1 MGAPSSARN
10 GPCELSEVCEVSIG
24 CAELSQPETWR
35 LLSQQTLLSERE
47 LGARVPKESVQ
58 SLVNEFVLK
67 NLTVVLA
74 NLYLKHLL
82 LVRNDVFK
90 SWMSWLIAFMG
101 DKKQL
106 SEESLL
112 GMNGTLRLNP
122 NIVKQQQ
129 QKNPKH
135 LFFWPFLYHVQCGES
150 LLWLTLTPNDYSF
163 FLISGLWRSFLDSRA
178 NIKLPGHL

>member
-1 MGAPSSARN
+1 MGEQRYCKWYCSWDSEDVTTEVHMGAPSAARN
-10 GPCELSEVCEVSIG
+10 SPCELSEVCEASIG

-58 SLVNEFVLK
+58 TLVNEFVLE

-74 NLYLKHLL
+74 NLYLKRLL
-82 LVRNDVFK
+82 LARNDVFK
-90 SWMSWLIAFMG
+90 SWMSWSIAFMG
-101 DKKQL
+101 GKKQL

-129 QKNPKH
+129 QKNQNVYFSDLSSTMCNVGKPFMTDSDPK
-135 LFFWPFLYHVQCGES
+135 
-150 LLWLTLTPNDYSF
+150 WL
-163 FLISGLWRSFLDSRA
+163 
-178 NIKLPGHL
+178 

>member
-1 MGAPSSARN
+1 MGAPSAARN
-10 GPCELSEVCEVSIG
+10 GPCELSEVCEASIG

-58 SLVNEFVLK
+58 TLVNEFVLE

-82 LVRNDVFK
+82 LAWNDVFK
-90 SWMSWLIAFMG
+90 SWMSWSIAFMG
-101 DKKQL
+101 GKKQL

-129 QKNPKH
+129 QKNKT
-135 LFFWPFLYHVQCGES
+135 FIFLTFPLPCAMWES
-150 LLWLTLTPNDYSF
+150 LLWLTLTPNDCSL
-163 FLISGLWRSFLDSRA
+163 FLISGLWRSFLDSHA